1 MAQHDLLDPPADR
14 PAPATD
20 HAPTSARPGRV
31 SLRQPVA
38 VGGFIDGGWWP
49 YSNDLVAELPAL
61 LDVFWTASRDVVH
74 VSYNL
79 DLWDAAPRRL
89 TVEGRRVRLA
99 GFRGQNPLTVFLSDS
114 RHGDTAELLLIRF
127 DTDPEI
133 AQRALEL
140 ASASGG
146 VDRAAQMLENA
157 GAAGRH

>member
-1 MAQHDLLDPPADR
+1 M
-14 PAPATD
+14 
-20 HAPTSARPGRV
+20 
-31 SLRQPVA
+31 
-38 VGGFIDGGWWP
+38 
-49 YSNDLVAELPAL
+49 
-61 LDVFWTASRDVVH
+61 H